1 MTAVFS
7 EQEKRDA
14 FKEKRKLWT
23 LWFIALGVYL
33 LLEAIMITINVVL
46 IVTARDR
53 AVYMPFMIISI
64 VLCVIFGFGSMFFF
78 SIKFRLTSKY
88 CRMFREM
95 KAGLK
100 DRTHGKFVGIETNIV
115 EKDGVFFYSLVLDCP
130 PLRRGDITT
139 RKVLVER
146 NHSLPPF
153 EVGEKIEFIT
163 HANILMAY
171 ERVDLKDKNQ

>member
-1 MTAVFS
+1 MIAVFT
-7 EQEKRDA
+7 EQEKKDA
-14 FKEKRKLWT
+14 FAEKKKLWT

-33 LLEAIMITINVVL
+33 LLEAAMITINIVL
-46 IVTARDR
+46 IVTERSR

-64 VLCVIFGFGSMFFF
+64 ILCIIFGFGSMFFF

-88 CRMFREM
+88 CRMLKEM
-95 KAGLK
+95 KVGLK
-100 DRTHGKFVGIETNIV
+100 DKTHGKFICIEKDIV

-130 PLRRGDITT
+130 PLRRGDITE

-146 NHSLPPF
+146 NHALPEF
-153 EVGEKIEFIT
+153 SVGERIEFIT

-171 ERVDLKDKNQ
+171 ERTDFK